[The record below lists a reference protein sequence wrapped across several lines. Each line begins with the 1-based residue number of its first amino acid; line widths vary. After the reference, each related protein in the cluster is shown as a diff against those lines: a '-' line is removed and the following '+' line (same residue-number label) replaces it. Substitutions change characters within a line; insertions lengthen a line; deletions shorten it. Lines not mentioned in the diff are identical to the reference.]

1 MPWVPPRLSAL
12 RRTGRR
18 FLGRR
23 RSTFLGRSLAA
34 ATAGCFG
41 QSLDGDTSEVLN
53 LLEKFDQ
60 LFHGSASHISLCATS
75 PVSWTVRVASRAVVV
90 SYGEWNHSGREG
102 STSAP
107 VIG

>member
-12 RRTGRR
+12 RRSGRR
-18 FLGRR
+18 FLGR

-34 ATAGCFG
+34 AGCFG

-60 LFHGSASHISLCATS
+60 LFHGSASHSSLCATS
-75 PVSWTVRVASRAVVV
+75 PVSWTVRVLSRAVVV
-90 SYGEWNHSGREG
+90 LYGEWNHSGRVG

>member
-1 MPWVPPRLSAL
+1 MPWMPPRLSAL
-12 RRTGRR
+12 RRSGGS
-18 FLGRR
+18 FLGR

-34 ATAGCFG
+34 AGCFG
-41 QSLDGDTSEVLN
+41 QSLDGNTSEVLN

-75 PVSWTVRVASRAVVV
+75 PVSWTARPASRAVVV

>member
-12 RRTGRR
+12 RRSGRR
-18 FLGRR
+18 FLGR

-34 ATAGCFG
+34 AGCFG
-41 QSLDGDTSEVLN
+41 QSLDGNTSEVLN

-60 LFHGSASHISLCATS
+60 LFHGSASHSSLCATS
-75 PVSWTVRVASRAVVV
+75 PVSWTARVLSRAVVV
-90 SYGEWNHSGREG
+90 LYGEWNHSGRVG